1 MQPKHESTKVPQD
14 ILDEQREKIANGTK
28 RIDNIL
34 QVKASLAGRYA
45 TRLMVMNTMVESL
58 MVIIHDN
65 LHRDVEFAD
74 CNDGQC
80 VRAKEMIANTREM
93 IYGPEGSE

>member
-34 QVKASLAGRYA
+34 QVKASLAGQYA
-45 TRLMVMNTMVESL
+45 IRLMVMTSTVESL
-58 MVIIHDN
+58 TEAIHN
-65 LHRDVEFAD
+65 QLHRGTKFAD
-74 CNDGQC
+74 CNDDQC